1 MSMKRVLFIRNAFL
15 DSAPFKFIE
24 QQFVKEANLLG
35 IDVVV
40 KKNADYIIPSSFK
53 NQPKVCVFWD
63 KDVNLAVGLVNSG
76 VHVMNSPEAIM
87 LCDDKTK
94 TFLMLNDKVPQPDT
108 LICPKSFATVG
119 YSKIDFLYE
128 AIEFLGLPF
137 VLKEGFGSYGEQVY
151 LINNA
156 EEAEELVK
164 NNADKPLLFQRFI
177 KESAGRDLRVYV
189 VGGKVVAAME
199 RQNMFGDFRSNHKG
213 ESKSLNY
220 DITSEQE
227 KIAIKACDVLGVDF
241 AGVDILFS
249 SQGPLVC
256 EVNSNAHFGRLIETT
271 GKNPAKKIAE
281 LVLARL

>member
-1 MSMKRVLFIRNAFL
+1 M
-15 DSAPFKFIE
+15 
-24 QQFVKEANLLG
+24 
-35 IDVVV
+35 
-40 KKNADYIIPSSFK
+40 
-53 NQPKVCVFWD
+53 
-63 KDVNLAVGLVNSG
+63 AVGLVNSG

-164 NNADKPLLFQRFI
+164 NNA
-177 KESAGRDLRVYV
+177 G
-189 VGGKVVAAME
+189 
-199 RQNMFGDFRSNHKG
+199 
-213 ESKSLNY
+213 
-220 DITSEQE
+220 
-227 KIAIKACDVLGVDF
+227 
-241 AGVDILFS
+241 
-249 SQGPLVC
+249 
-256 EVNSNAHFGRLIETT
+256 
-271 GKNPAKKIAE
+271 
-281 LVLARL
+281 